1 MTEIKIKS
9 CGVVIGTIVS
19 EKPFLEPCVTEL
31 PFFESDFN
39 KHMSCDILEK
49 FFADNG
55 LPKKYKLTKFIYGFD
70 GDIIIHCN
78 MPLNEVRDFKLNKII

>member
-19 EKPFLEPCVTEL
+19 EKPFL
-31 PFFESDFN
+31 DFN
-39 KHMSCDILEK
+39 KHMSHDILEK

-70 GDIIIHCN
+70 GDIILHCN